1 MTNYST
7 IRYAGAA
14 EAARNYPYQTGT
26 ATSSGSNRL
35 LDISTGN
42 AFDIGVAGANI
53 LYLNNVT
60 GPIDLTV
67 KVAATQGVV
76 GGYNLDSN
84 ATVDTTEV
92 FSYSWSTN
100 TGLLGSPSGGLSFS
114 PDGTKMFVNCIGSNM
129 NLIGQFSLSTA
140 WDPST
145 ANTSPDYQYGYGSSY
160 LKNYNGHY
168 WDKGGKTVTQFLT
181 TGSDTSWWSTHM
193 TTPYD
198 LSTYTTTSQSTTLT
212 RPESPYLGAT
222 SARTM
227 TSHIIDDPDSEND
240 WWFYVDKSRNLR
252 RISYNSSSAT
262 VQSST
267 INTVFGVDND
277 PHSIYV
283 SPDGTILTVLFTT
296 TMRARSVIMS
306 TPFDMTTAGTPTE
319 YDLNSDILT
328 TNTSTNWFADLAPN
342 DDGSKIFALRMY
354 KGQFK
359 IHEITPNAT
368 ITPPSLTF
376 NSNHTPISGSANI
389 SLSHN
394 SNAVFKIKSLT
405 SDASEVTV
413 LQAATGGGG
422 NAVTIWKSAPVTNS
436 TYGAYAAHG
445 QGIAADKVWV
455 EMTCTTAQLG
465 WAVGDIVYKY
475 QAQYS
480 STAQL
485 TMYSDATD
493 IGYRQDQIDAIM
505 DSAYGP
511 DTNSTSYARLA
522 EANWE
527 IRICGAWYDSS
538 VVTQAT

>member
-7 IRYAGAA
+7 IRYTGST
-14 EAARNYPYQTGT
+14 EAARDYPYQIGT

-42 AFDIGVAGANI
+42 AFDIDVAGANI

-60 GPIDLTV
+60 SPIDLTV

-84 ATVDTTEV
+84 ATVNTTEV
-92 FSYSWSTN
+92 FSYTWSEQVSTLPS
-100 TGLLGSPSGGLSFS
+100 GSGGLSFS
-114 PDGTKMFVNCIGSNM
+114 PDGTKMYISAIGLNM
-129 NLIGQFSLSTA
+129 TNIGEFSLGTAWDLSTA
-140 WDPST
+140 N
-145 ANTSPDYQYGYGSSY
+145 ASPDYQYGFGSSSY
-160 LKNYNGHY
+160 TDLGHY
-168 WDKGGKTVTQFLT
+168 WEKGGRTVTQLIRS
-181 TGSDTSWWSTHM
+181 GSNVSWWSTHM

-198 LSTYTTTSQSTTLT
+198 FSTRTTTSQSGST
-212 RPESPYLGAT
+212 RRPTVIGDT
-222 SARTM
+222 SAQTI
-227 TSHIIDDPDSEND
+227 TTNITDDNY
-240 WWFYVDKSRNLR
+240 WFYVDTSGNLER
-252 RISYNSSSAT
+252 VTYNGGPST
-262 VQSST
+262 QTST
-267 INTVFGVDND
+267 INNVFGSS
-277 PHSIYV
+277 SIIPVGLVV
-283 SPDGTILTVLFTT
+283 SPDGTVLTALMHSDMKVY
-296 TMRARSVIMS
+296 SVIMS
-306 TPFDMTTAGTPTE
+306 TPYDMTTAGTPTV
-319 YDLNSDILT
+319 YDLNGDILT
-328 TNTSTNWFADLAPN
+328 TNSSSNLFGDIAAN

-354 KGQFK
+354 QGTLR
-359 IHEITPNAT
+359 IYEITPNAT
-368 ITPPSLTF
+368 ITPPSLVF

-413 LQAATGGGG
+413 LQAATGGG
-422 NAVTIWKSAPVTNS
+422 NPVTIWKSAPVTNS
-436 TYGAYAAHG
+436 TYGAFAAHG

-455 EMTCTTAQLG
+455 EMTCTSAQLG
-465 WAVGDIVYKY
+465 WAVGDVVYKY

-511 DTNSTSYARLA
+511 DTNSGSYARLA
-522 EANWE
+522 ESSWE

>member
-1 MTNYST
+1 MAQYKN
-7 IRYAGAA
+7 IRYEEAKAA
-14 EAARNYPYQTGT
+14 IISDPYQTGT

-60 GPIDLTV
+60 SPIDLTV

-76 GGYNLDSN
+76 GGYNLDAN

-100 TGLLGSPSGGLSFS
+100 PVTPLNGAGGLSFS
-114 PDGTKMFVNCIGSNM
+114 PDGTKMFVSCIGTNM
-129 NLIGQFSLSTA
+129 NMIGQFSLSTA

-145 ANTSPDYQYGYGSSY
+145 ANTSPDYEYGYGSDY
-160 LKNYNGHY
+160 LQGFGGHF
-168 WDKGGKTVTQFLT
+168 WNKGGKTVTQFL
-181 TGSDTSWWSTHM
+181 SSNQSSVSWRPVHM

-198 LSTYTTTSQSTTLT
+198 LSTYTTTSQSLT
-212 RPESPYLGAT
+212 SNRPSTQGAT
-222 SARTM
+222 NAKVI

-240 WWFYVDKSRNLR
+240 WWFYVDQSANLK
-252 RISYNSSSAT
+252 RISYASSGATEQTSTVNS
-262 VQSST
+262 
-267 INTVFGVDND
+267 VFGLSEA
-277 PHSIYV
+277 PISLYV
-283 SPDGTILTVLFTT
+283 SPDGTILTALFAS
-296 TMRARSVIMS
+296 TMKARSVIMS
-306 TPFDMTTAGTPTE
+306 TPFDLTSAGTPTE
-319 YDLNSDILT
+319 YNLNGDIQT
-328 TNTSTNWFADLAPN
+328 TNSSTNWFADLASN
-342 DDGSKIFALRMY
+342 DDGSIIFALRMY
-354 KGQFK
+354 KGTFK
-359 IHEITPNAT
+359 IYEITPDTT
-368 ITPPSLTF
+368 ITPPSLSF

-422 NAVTIWKSAPVTNS
+422 SNPVTIWKSAPVTNS

-455 EMTCTTAQLG
+455 EMTCTTANG
-465 WAVGDIVYKY
+465 GYAVGDIIYKY

-480 STAQL
+480 TAAQL

-511 DTNSTSYARLA
+511 DTNSGSYARLA
-522 EANWE
+522 ESSWE